1 MQECWWNID
10 RHRLTAADLE
20 DSIQALLGENE
31 EEAVQRFLDHTGKI
45 SEGIIR
51 PGPISLWI
59 VISFFCSLTIS
70 HKCEEKTITVQKRY
84 EHHYHHLA
92 CWSLMWDGVFNFHNH
107 LSLQNTI
114 IIWNTRWEMAGL
126 PSALFLGWQSLRPP
140 SQEVTAESRSQLLS
154 SLSSLCSL
162 CQNTSLRSL
171 IYNDR
176 GLT

>member
-1 MQECWWNID
+1 MTINQKYLKGNQLNGLLESGTYTFHRQINLASYSEGHQAMQEWWWDID

-51 PGPISLWI
+51 LGPISLWI

-107 LSLQNTI
+107 LPHQKSLTI
-114 IIWNTRWEMAGL
+114 
-126 PSALFLGWQSLRPP
+126 
-140 SQEVTAESRSQLLS
+140 
-154 SLSSLCSL
+154 
-162 CQNTSLRSL
+162 
-171 IYNDR
+171 
-176 GLT
+176 